1 MAYRRYHRFNKNNP
15 VGLGKPPFASF
26 NPHTRDAPVLR
37 NDNMI
42 IVSGENIYPSE
53 IENHIYKF
61 KGINLGIV
69 SSIPDRLT
77 QNKMIFLYES
87 KNLINY
93 NTFYNFFKSK
103 ISRHKIP
110 KKIIHVSEIGIK
122 EIPKASNKKILRK
135 KVKDLLKKK
144 LFK

>member
-1 MAYRRYHRFNKNNP
+1 
-15 VGLGKPPFASF
+15 
-26 NPHTRDAPVLR
+26 
-37 NDNMI
+37 MI
-42 IVSGENIYPSE
+42 VVSGENIYPSE